1 MEKESISE
9 EVRYEYNEISF
20 ANGNLYR
27 GELKVINNNEAIM
40 HGKGYLLFGNGD
52 IYIGDF
58 KEDKCEG
65 FGMRVFNE
73 TQCRYIGQYFNDK
86 MDGIGVFRFKS
97 GNEYRG
103 EFKEDN
109 YWEKW

>member
-40 HGKGYLLFGNGD
+40 HGKGYLIFG
-52 IYIGDF
+52 I
-58 KEDKCEG
+58 
-65 FGMRVFNE
+65 
-73 TQCRYIGQYFNDK
+73 
-86 MDGIGVFRFKS
+86 
-97 GNEYRG
+97 
-103 EFKEDN
+103 
-109 YWEKW
+109 